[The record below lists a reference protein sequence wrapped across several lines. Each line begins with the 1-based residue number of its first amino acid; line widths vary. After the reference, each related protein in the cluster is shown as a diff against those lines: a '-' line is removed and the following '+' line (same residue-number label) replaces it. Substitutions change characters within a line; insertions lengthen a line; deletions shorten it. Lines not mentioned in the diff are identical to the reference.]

1 MKKQIIETATERN
14 YVSPLCE
21 EIPVWAEGPL
31 CDSGD
36 QTESVE
42 EYEGTI

>member
-1 MKKQIIETATERN
+1 MKKQIIETATERI

-31 CDSGD
+31 CGSE
-36 QTESVE
+36 TEKVGEDE
-42 EYEGTI
+42 EGL

>member
-1 MKKQIIETATERN
+1 MKKQIIETATERI

-31 CDSGD
+31 CGSD